1 MNPTQ
6 PFRTDRMERIK
17 VNVDNIT
24 YMPSVRTST
33 YNLGALKELN
43 AEVRDRL
50 IPRVIV
56 RGDNT
61 KDLDTFLADWSELP
75 LFLEISRFSI
85 DSDCELNTFLHQ
97 NNDHYQNK
105 FNFFQEKRNIAKN
118 LIPVINE
125 NTPEHLRDIVQFG
138 LKISNDFNF
147 IALTLNISSQFDK
160 SFNILSSLL
169 AAFSNE
175 VISKTILILDAGK
188 IESLNQ
194 INIDNLRTAHD
205 LIKNHSFYSII
216 TCSTSYPNTRPP
228 AGEAA
233 THTCIDPVWQN
244 KFNEQLNKIGKSVIY
259 GDYAATDPSVEAFEF
274 DFAVHPIPY
283 ATYLL
288 NESFEWFT
296 LREGK
301 GGEYE
306 KFRVIAQRIRDQNGY
321 HHDEFCYATKQI
333 KAIAEHSRDK
343 AGNQAFWSKLKIN
356 QHITAVIKLDADG
369 HLRSVGLTHNEE
381 ESDDD
386 D

>member
-1 MNPTQ
+1 MNIDT
-6 PFRTDRMERIK
+6 
-17 VNVDNIT
+17 IT

-61 KDLDTFLADWSELP
+61 KDLDSFLTDWNELP
-75 LFLEISRFSI
+75 LFLEISKFSI
-85 DSDCELNTFLHQ
+85 DFDCELNTFLHQ

-125 NTPEHLRDIVQFG
+125 NTPEYLRDIVQLG
-138 LKISNDFNF
+138 LKTSNDFNF

-175 VISKTILILDAGK
+175 AISRTILILDAGK

-205 LIKNHSFYSII
+205 LIKNHSFHSII

-259 GDYAATDPSVEAFEF
+259 GDYAATDPSIEAFEF
-274 DFAVHPIPY
+274 DFAVHPLPY

-321 HHDEFCYATKQI
+321 HNDEFCYATKQI
-333 KAIAEHSRDK
+333 KVIAENSRNK
-343 AGNQAFWSKLKIN
+343 AGNQAFWNKLKIN
-356 QHITAVIKLDADG
+356 QHITAVIKLDTDG
-369 HLRSVGLTHNEE
+369 YLRSAGLTHNEE
-381 ESDDD
+381 EADDD